1 MRRAA
6 RQSKSVRFT
15 ALLHHITIDL
25 LKQGY
30 LSLERDSAPAID
42 GVSRFSV
49 SLIRCAGGEY
59 CGVRH
64 DRHLSAVSI
73 SRVPAYGCAQAECD
87 HWGRRRTRPFGLT
100 RLRLRRGRPRAWPSW
115 RLPARLQRVS
125 PRPKRAAA
133 VNHLARFGAHAR
145 ALQPHLQAMT
155 QCATAP
161 PLAAGVL
168 QGSKRT
174 VQASRARCAH
184 RRSLACV
191 AFWQLQ
197 DRHFANCRRQTT

>member
-1 MRRAA
+1 MAA
-6 RQSKSVRFT
+6 T
-15 ALLHHITIDL
+15 A
-25 LKQGY
+25 
-30 LSLERDSAPAID
+30 
-42 GVSRFSV
+42 
-49 SLIRCAGGEY
+49 
-59 CGVRH
+59 
-64 DRHLSAVSI
+64 
-73 SRVPAYGCAQAECD
+73 
-87 HWGRRRTRPFGLT
+87 RRTRPFGLT

-125 PRPKRAAA
+125 PRAKRAAA

-197 DRHFANCRRQTT
+197 DRHFANCRRQTLDQARCSRRVNSSQPVASDIVGASNLTDKTVGDGSPHLIKPIQHSAVVVVFVPKI